1 MKIEIPADKTHM
13 HTMEIPIRWGDM
25 DMMGH
30 VNNTLYLRYAETAR
44 IQMMEDAGYATNP
57 LGEGF
62 VIANVFCN
70 FLKQLEYPGTV
81 IAKSYVGAI
90 GRSSFDLY
98 HELLRTDGGETVYAN
113 AGATMVWLNFPLQK
127 TLPLPEGMRRWLA
140 PLTID

>member
-113 AGATMVWLNFPLQK
+113 AGATMVWLNFPQQK
-127 TLPLPEGMRRWLA
+127 TLPLPEGMRRWLMPA
-140 PLTID
+140 

>member
-1 MKIEIPADKTHM
+1 MKIEIPAVKTLM

-98 HELLRTDGGETVYAN
+98 HELLRTDGGETVFAN
-113 AGATMVWLNFPLQK
+113 AGATMVWLNFPQQK

-140 PLTID
+140 QG